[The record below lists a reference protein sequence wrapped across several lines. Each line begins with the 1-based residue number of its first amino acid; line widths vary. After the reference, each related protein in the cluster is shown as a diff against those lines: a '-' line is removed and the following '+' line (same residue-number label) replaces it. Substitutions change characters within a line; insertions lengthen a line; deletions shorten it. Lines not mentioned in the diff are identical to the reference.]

1 MPILSLLVA
10 LVLFCLIV
18 WAALKLTAAFAIPDP
33 LRTVI
38 LVVVVVLG
46 VLIVLSY
53 LGGPGPVMRW
63 R

>member
-18 WAALKLTAAFAIPDP
+18 WAALKLVAAFAIPDP

-38 LVVVVVLG
+38 LVVVVVIG
-46 VLIVLSY
+46 VLVVLSY
-53 LGGPGPVMRW
+53 VGGPVNVRW
-63 R
+63 K